1 MREDKNKIRNA
12 EEEKFRFVSTSG
24 IRCDKRS
31 RAASERERHSH
42 TRAANGLRIGWRLAY
57 TGFHMHCGE
66 VIVKV
71 AEIDIKCVSMLRSL
85 YIIIICIHIFF
96 GIFVFLEISSCSCCR
111 RAVYNFILWRSVSS
125 FMCARSH
132 LIQRCPKQIHSDSFV
147 SSSFFTFSS
156 LAFFVLERQI
166 RSWKKSKKRKS
177 VVFDILLLFI
187 SGSVRLCMESSMS
200 LVSRPLAT
208 IRRKH
213 CNSVDD
219 SRNRQRCRLLYYSD
233 NFERFQFHVN

>member
-1 MREDKNKIRNA
+1 MREDKDKIRNA

-96 GIFVFLEISSCSCCR
+96 GIFVFLEISSCSCCC
-111 RAVYNFILWRSVSS
+111 RAVYDFILWRSVSS

-156 LAFFVLERQI
+156 LALWFWKGKSEVERKVRKEKVLFSI
-166 RSWKKSKKRKS
+166 
-177 VVFDILLLFI
+177 FYYCLFLD
-187 SGSVRLCMESSMS
+187 LCMESSMS

-219 SRNRQRCRLLYYSD
+219 SRNRQRCRLVYYSD